1 MKHEIFGIKTD
12 EDNNKFEDKFDTLY
26 DDCGAFF
33 ESKETF
39 HHEDETSFDFKY
51 CVEVCD
57 LSSACGEEKYGIE
70 LAVVPMFNS
79 LCEKQ
84 KKSILDC
91 SCVSED
97 EVTTMDIY
105 QEGTSIMIGYTDV
118 PNEGK
123 PWDECEGVVKA
134 LAAIANVFESING
147 LRGFFFDKKINKIGT
162 TGWDLIDSFVNG
174 SDWLKATLDRYKE

>member
-1 MKHEIFGIKTD
+1 MKHNIFGIQTNSD
-12 EDNNKFEDKFDTLY
+12 DNKFEDKFDVLY

-51 CVEVCD
+51 CVEVID
-57 LSSACGEEKYGIE
+57 LDDACGEEKYGIE

-84 KKSILDC
+84 KKIILDC

-134 LAAIANVFESING
+134 LAAIANVFESINS
-147 LRGFFFDKKINKIGT
+147 LRGFYFDKYVNRIGT
-162 TGWDLIDSFVNG
+162 TGWDLIDDFINGKDFVT
-174 SDWLKATLDRYKE
+174 ATLNRYKD

>member
-1 MKHEIFGIKTD
+1 MKHEIFGIETNS
-12 EDNNKFEDKFDTLY
+12 DNNKFKDKFDTLY

-33 ESKETF
+33 ESKEVF
-39 HHEDETSFDFKY
+39 RHEDETSFDFRY
-51 CVEVCD
+51 CVEVID
-57 LSSACGEEKYGIE
+57 LDDICGKQKYGIE

-97 EVTTMDIY
+97 EVTTMDVY

-134 LAAIANVFESING
+134 LDAIANVFETING
-147 LRGFFFDKKINKIGT
+147 MRGFYFDKYVNQIGT
-162 TGWDLIDSFVNG
+162 TGWDLIEDYINGVNFV
-174 SDWLKATLDRYKE
+174 KATLDRYKE